1 MEIMNNYFNFYYL
14 LIKLFTFIKNF
25 KKKYL
30 VALLFILTLS
40 AFLEICILGFLYILI
55 KAFTNPD
62 YYYGTFFFQ
71 FLIKLFNLTNNQQL
85 VLLISIFFI
94 IVCFLSGILRLF
106 FIYISTLF
114 LNYIGRAVGILCYE
128 KMIYQNFDFYFTN
141 NTNTILSIFSTKLV
155 FIFNSIFNTI
165 NMFYNII
172 IIFLLTF
179 LILSYIN
186 FYISIL
192 ATAFFIILYILIIF
206 FFKDKIIKNGSII
219 ANEQPLNLKIIR
231 ETFSGFRDILL
242 NNNQKFYTNIFSNSS
257 NKLLKAQDKFK
268 FIYSIPRPI
277 IETVL
282 LMSVGFVIAI
292 NSNNYESLEKLLP
305 FLATIAVAA
314 QRILPILNQLYTSH
328 ATNLDQTESLRFI
341 ITFLSKETISFD
353 NKKIKPLEFS
363 KSIVLKNVSFYY
375 NSKTSPILKDINLNI
390 LAGSRIGIIGK
401 SGSGKSTLADLILG
415 IVNPIKGEILVDG
428 KSIINKKQSWYSKVA
443 NVPQNIFITE
453 QTIAENIAFGVEKN
467 KIDLNKVK
475 NVAKQ
480 AQISDFIESKSG
492 GYWSFIGEKGLKISV
507 GQRQRIAIARALY
520 KKSSLIVFDEATS
533 SLDSDVE
540 KLILNTIFNLN
551 RKNYTLIIIS
561 HKFQNLKKCDF
572 IYKIENSK
580 LKKL

>member
-14 LIKLFTFIKNF
+14 LIKLFSFIKNF

-172 IIFLLTF
+172 IFLLTF

-314 QRILPILNQLYTSH
+314 QRILPILNHLYTSH

>member
-1 MEIMNNYFNFYYL
+1 MNNYLNFYFL
-14 LIKLFTFIKNF
+14 LIKLFSFIKNF

-114 LNYIGRAVGILCYE
+114 LNYIGRTVGILCYE

-141 NTNTILSIFSTKLV
+141 NTNAILSIFSTKLV

-172 IIFLLTF
+172 VFLLTF

-206 FFKDKIIKNGSII
+206 FFKKKIIKNGSII

-341 ITFLSKETISFD
+341 ITFLSKETISF
-353 NKKIKPLEFS
+353 NKKKIKPLEFS

-520 KKSSLIVFDEATS
+520 KKCSLIVFDEATS

>member
-165 NMFYNII
+165 NMFYNI

>member
-14 LIKLFTFIKNF
+14 LIKLFSFIKNF

-165 NMFYNII
+165 NMFYNI

-480 AQISDFIESKSG
+480 AQISDFIDSKSG

>member
-14 LIKLFTFIKNF
+14 LIKLFSFIKNF

-172 IIFLLTF
+172 IFLLTF

-314 QRILPILNQLYTSH
+314 QRILPILNHLYTSH

-375 NSKTSPILKDINLNI
+375 NSKTPPILKDINLNI

>member
-1 MEIMNNYFNFYYL
+1 MKIIYNSFNFYFL
-14 LIKLFTFIKNF
+14 LLKLFSFIKSF

-55 KAFTNPD
+55 KAFTNPE
-62 YYYGTFFFQ
+62 YYYGTFFLK

-114 LNYIGRAVGILCYE
+114 LNYIGRVVGILCFE
-128 KMIYQNFDFYFTN
+128 KMIYQNFDFYFKN

-172 IIFLLTF
+172 VFFLTF

-192 ATAFFIILYILIIF
+192 STAFFVILYILIIF
-206 FFKDKIIKNGSII
+206 FFRKKIIKNGSII
-219 ANEQPLNLKIIR
+219 TNEQPLNLKIIR
-231 ETFSGFRDILL
+231 ETFNGFRDILL
-242 NNNQKFYTNIFSNSS
+242 NNNQKFYVNIFSNSN

-282 LMSVGFVIAI
+282 LMSIGFVIVI
-292 NSNNYESLEKLLP
+292 NSSNYESLEKLLP

-328 ATNLDQTESLRFI
+328 ATNLDQTGSLRFI
-341 ITFLSKETISFD
+341 ITFLSKETISSD
-353 NKKIKPLEFS
+353 KKKIKPLEFS
-363 KSIVLKNVSFYY
+363 KSIVLKNVSFSY
-375 NSKTSPILKDINLNI
+375 NSKTSLILKDLNLNI

-453 QTIAENIAFGVEKN
+453 QTIAENIAFGVEKS
-467 KIDLNKVK
+467 KIDLDKVK
-475 NVAKQ
+475 KVSKK

-492 GYWSFIGEKGLKISV
+492 GYLSFIGEKGLKISV

-540 KLILNTIFNLN
+540 KKILNTIFNLS

-561 HKFQNLKKCDF
+561 HKLQNLKKCDF
-572 IYKIENSK
+572 IYKIDNSK

>member
-1 MEIMNNYFNFYYL
+1 MNNYFNFYYL

-165 NMFYNII
+165 NMFYNI